1 MWRKLIAEQ
10 GADQSTPTTE
20 LVVGFLD
27 LVGYTALSQELDA
40 DELAELVDRFEALTH
55 DTVAELGG
63 RVVKTIGDEVMFVAE
78 DTAQAATIA
87 LRLTERTGTDEVLPL
102 ARAGLA
108 CGTVLARDG
117 DYYGPVVNLAH
128 RLVELARPGDGG
140 GERRGQGGARGRPR
154 VHVAAA
160 ALPQDPRHRAGRG
173 LGLAGRSPGSR
184 RVA

>member
-1 MWRKLIAEQ
+1 M
-10 GADQSTPTTE
+10 
-20 LVVGFLD
+20 GFLD

-40 DELAELVDRFEALTH
+40 DELSELVDRFEALTR

-63 RVVKTIGDEVMFVAE
+63 RVVKTIGDEVMYVAE

-128 RLVELARPGDGG
+128 RLVELARPGSVVTSEEVREALAHEPAFEWQRLRSRKIRDI
-140 GERRGQGGARGRPR
+140 GR
-154 VHVAAA
+154 VEVW
-160 ALPQDPRHRAGRG
+160 ALRAG
-173 LGLAGRSPGSR
+173 APT
-184 RVA
+184 AAE